1 MDPQSR
7 VVVPQ
12 KFREALESGAI
23 LARGIDGCIEV
34 YPPVEW
40 EQVAA
45 RVKRFSPYERNAR
58 ILRRLTFSGAFN
70 GSVDRQGRM
79 VLPQALRQHAGI
91 TDEVVIIGQ
100 DTYFEIW
107 SPQKWGQ
114 EDALGPQL
122 PEIVESL
129 EKGHA

>member
-7 VVVPQ
+7 VIVPQ
-12 KFREALESGAI
+12 KFREALETGAI

-34 YPPVEW
+34 YPPAEW
-40 EQVAA
+40 EEVSA
-45 RVKRFSPYERNAR
+45 RVKRFSPYDRNAR

-70 GSVDRQGRM
+70 GAVDRQGRM

-91 TDEVVIIGQ
+91 TEEVIMIGQ
-100 DTYFEIW
+100 ENYFEIW
-107 SPQKWGQ
+107 SPLKWR
-114 EDALGPQL
+114 EEEALGPRL